1 MGGVKMAKCNFTN
14 CEDIAV
20 FIRNRRYFCSIHY
33 RRLQQRKDARR
44 LAYEKAIQKTANSKI
59 KV

>member
-1 MGGVKMAKCNFTN
+1 MAKCNFTN

>member
-1 MGGVKMAKCNFTN
+1 MAKCNFTN

-33 RRLQQRKDARR
+33 MRLQQRKDARR
-44 LAYEKAIQKTANSKI
+44 KAHEKATEKTAYSKI